1 MTQMDIRR
9 QRPGDINAAL
19 FAFVAAPSERTGT
32 LILRVWVE
40 DGQPDRL
47 RARILRLA
55 GPDRASPI
63 AVTSIDEVLSV
74 VRGWLEE
81 VLDPDA

>member
-1 MTQMDIRR
+1 MNTRR
-9 QRPGDINAAL
+9 QRTSDIDAAL
-19 FAFVAAPSERTGT
+19 FAFVAAPSERSGT

-47 RARILRLA
+47 RARILRVT
-55 GPDRASPI
+55 GPDPASPI
-63 AVTSIDEVLSV
+63 AVTSVDDVLSA

-81 VLDPDA
+81 VVNPDG